1 MEDKE
6 INEALKNVLELVEME
21 QERTFVTNSE
31 LFDQLIT

>member
-6 INEALKNVLELVEME
+6 INEALKNVLELVEMT
-21 QERTFVTNSE
+21 QERSFVTNSE